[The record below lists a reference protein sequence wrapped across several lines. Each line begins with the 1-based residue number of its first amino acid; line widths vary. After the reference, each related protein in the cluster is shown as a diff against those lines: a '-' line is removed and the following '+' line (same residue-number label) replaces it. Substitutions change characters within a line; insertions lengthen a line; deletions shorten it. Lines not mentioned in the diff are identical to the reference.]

1 MRKTQHHASF
11 VWCVKKVN
19 QLYYFSKQTQTKDE
33 IQRNSPKRQTCAA
46 PYVEIIE
53 LELQTVLCGSG
64 INGNSTESVGIDG
77 FDWI

>member
-1 MRKTQHHASF
+1 MKY
-11 VWCVKKVN
+11 KG
-19 QLYYFSKQTQTKDE
+19 
-33 IQRNSPKRQTCAA
+33 NSPKRQTCAA